1 MWCLIIYTVIK
12 TVKVVKVHVAKKIGE
27 NLEMRKFSYT
37 RVNINNVIK
46 CYTLANGYNFLKQN
60 IWKFKFAICST
71 HKNIQNV
78 LTDRKRVPRIY
89 CSVLS
94 LVSVEIIIRN
104 HFGPLLR
111 EGRCTFGSV
120 ITLLVC

>member
-1 MWCLIIYTVIK
+1 MLHFGKWLQFPQ
-12 TVKVVKVHVAKKIGE
+12 AKY
-27 NLEMRKFSYT
+27 LEIQIRYLFD
-37 RVNINNVIK
+37 
-46 CYTLANGYNFLKQN
+46 AQ
-60 IWKFKFAICST
+60 
-71 HKNIQNV
+71 NIQNV

-94 LVSVEIIIRN
+94 LVSVEIIIPN